1 MVKMEL
7 RREILEKYIRE
18 NPNAT
23 QLEIA
28 GFFGVSVTTINKKIL
43 EYRINYKPKT
53 GKRTKIKE
61 ENVKKYLEDF
71 PNATIEQIAS
81 AFNVSNA
88 TISRFLRIKNLASN
102 KRILRGPTILKQDLL
117 DYINLN
123 PKATRIQMSNDL
135 QMSMSVLNMHLK
147 KFGIEWDENE
157 EKFVSKEEFENE
169 EKIEELPEEEEV
181 ILYKVKK
188 EDVEECI
195 RKHPKATRRDI
206 AAYLSTTEEKL
217 DKYMK
222 KHQIDFEKIQDEKNK
237 EKWKQQESKE
247 KFIDKVIKL
256 LEENPNATPEKVKEK
271 IKQKYGKELPV
282 RRLLEL
288 RRLELIKSGNTTQAK
303 EILEFLKRGTDKY
316 LIEEIVEELQQ
327 NQSTEDDGER

>member
-1 MVKMEL
+1 MEL

-147 KFGIEWDENE
+147 I
-157 EKFVSKEEFENE
+157 
-169 EKIEELPEEEEV
+169 
-181 ILYKVKK
+181 
-188 EDVEECI
+188 
-195 RKHPKATRRDI
+195 
-206 AAYLSTTEEKL
+206 
-217 DKYMK
+217 
-222 KHQIDFEKIQDEKNK
+222 
-237 EKWKQQESKE
+237 
-247 KFIDKVIKL
+247 
-256 LEENPNATPEKVKEK
+256 
-271 IKQKYGKELPV
+271 
-282 RRLLEL
+282 
-288 RRLELIKSGNTTQAK
+288 
-303 EILEFLKRGTDKY
+303 
-316 LIEEIVEELQQ
+316 
-327 NQSTEDDGER
+327 